1 MQELIR
7 TNDLVLIS
15 FVDSVLK
22 AEGIGLL
29 VLDSHSSV
37 IDGSIGMVP
46 RRLMVADDDLPQARR
61 LLTEAGLGHELREKD
76 AGLWP

>member
-15 FVDSVLK
+15 YVDSLLK
-22 AEGIGLL
+22 AEGIPLL

-46 RRLMVADDDLPQARR
+46 RRLMVGDDDQARARR
-61 LLTEAGLGHELREKD
+61 LLTEAGLGQELHEK
-76 AGLWP
+76 GTGFWP

>member
-15 FVDSVLK
+15 YVDSLLK
-22 AEGIGLL
+22 AEGIPLL
-29 VLDSHSSV
+29 VLDSHASV

-46 RRLMVADDDLPQARR
+46 RRLMVGDDDLTQARH
-61 LLTEAGLGHELREKD
+61 LLAEAGLGHELRQKGT
-76 AGLWP
+76 GLWP

>member
-15 FVDSVLK
+15 YVDSLLK
-22 AEGIGLL
+22 AEGILLL
-29 VLDSHSSV
+29 VLDSHASA

-46 RRLMVADDDLPQARR
+46 RRLMVGDDDLTQARR
-61 LLTEAGLGHELREKD
+61 LLAEAGLGHELRRQD
-76 AGLWP
+76 AGPWP

>member
-15 FVDSVLK
+15 FVDSLLK

-29 VLDSHSSV
+29 VLDSHASV
-37 IDGSIGMVP
+37 IDGSVGMVP
-46 RRLMVADDDLPQARR
+46 RRLVVGDDDLPQARR
-61 LLTEAGLGHELREKD
+61 LLTEAGLGHELRD
-76 AGLWP
+76 QGPGLWP